1 MIRLLIS
8 CLIFI
13 SLSAQANMVVV
24 VAKSSSLDK
33 LDNQHIA
40 NIFLARTNRYP
51 NGEKA
56 LPIELNNLTIRNSF
70 YQTITGKSANQL
82 SAYWTTLV
90 FTGKGTP
97 PKTVNDVNQLI
108 HHIVRNPGS
117 IAYIDS
123 EMLTDELKV
132 IYRFP

>member
-24 VAKSSSLDK
+24 VAKSSSLNK

-70 YQTITGKSANQL
+70 YHTITGKSANQL

-108 HHIVRNPGS
+108 RHIVRNPGS